1 MDSRIET
8 QVNRTGTWIR
18 EYQRGSE
25 KCPEQIRLGH
35 EITKLLIKRD
45 TSLADALDAL
55 TAVMLNALGAKYGER
70 DEFDPLASRF
80 SEEVSMFL
88 GSTERDRAVLGWI
101 PKKRPGGGLLMK
113 SRRLIHR
120 LLAGAQPKTVT
131 MVEERPERVRRLDI
145 EVGELITKLR
155 PSSLGVGF
163 DALTSTVLTA
173 IEATCGRERADEFD
187 LLMGRF
193 SKEVIHKFSGERVQ

>member
-1 MDSRIET
+1 MDSKIET

-18 EYQRGSE
+18 EYQSGSE
-25 KCPEQIRLGH
+25 EECPEQIRLNR
-35 EITKLLIKRD
+35 EITKLLIKRE
-45 TSLADALDAL
+45 TKLADSLDAL
-55 TAVMLNALGAKYGER
+55 IKVMLNALRAKYGER
-70 DEFDPLASRF
+70 DEFYRF
-80 SEEVSMFL
+80 YEQVSMFL
-88 GSTERDRAVLGWI
+88 RSTERDRAVVGWI
-101 PKKRPGGGLLMK
+101 PKRPDGGLLMK

>member
-1 MDSRIET
+1 MDSKIET

-18 EYQRGSE
+18 EYQSGSE
-25 KCPEQIRLGH
+25 EECPEQVRLGR
-35 EITKLLIKRD
+35 EITKLLIKREAK
-45 TSLADALDAL
+45 LAHALDAL
-55 TAVMLNALGAKYGER
+55 TSVMLNALGAKYGER
-70 DEFDPLASRF
+70 DEFYRF
-80 SEEVSMFL
+80 YEQVSMFL
-88 GSTERDRAVLGWI
+88 GSTERDRAVVGCI
-101 PKKRPGGGLLMK
+101 PVKRSGGGLLMK

-120 LLAGAQPKTVT
+120 LLAARAQPRTVT
-131 MVEERPERVRRLDI
+131 MVEERPEMVRRLDI

-163 DALTSTVLTA
+163 DALTSTMLTA

-193 SKEVIHKFSGERVQ
+193 SKEVIQKFSGERVQ